1 MRYVRWLRALFRLT
15 VGRAALFR
23 RIRNR
28 ITYPGLGIVDSVS
41 CDINGEFRW
50 GTGTNIGDASVLV
63 APAGSRLILG
73 NHCYIGRHCE
83 LGSGGFVSIG
93 DQTSIQD
100 RTVILGNVSIG
111 RYCVLSYNIYLSSG
125 RHEFRKLPYALI
137 RDQDDMA
144 RGLGESDASR
154 DGIVIE
160 EDCWIGI
167 NVVIQ
172 PGVRIGRGCIV
183 GANAVVTKDL
193 PPYSVAAGVPA
204 KTIGVRLDFKPPR
217 EISSQRDEDLPYFY
231 RGFLGS
237 NEELALSKQRGGVIS
252 LDKFALALDSR
263 EMTEVHLEV
272 RSLAEED
279 VSLTHGDTGHSV
291 GRELREYSYR
301 IKEHDCPIEFA
312 VDSKLS
318 AASVIVR
325 RAWVT

>member
-1 MRYVRWLRALFRLT
+1 MRFVRWLSALFRLT

-28 ITYPGLGIVDSVS
+28 IAYPGLGIADSAN

-50 GTGTNIGDASVLV
+50 GSGTNIGDASVLV

-83 LGSGGFVSIG
+83 LGVGGSVSIG
-93 DQTSIQD
+93 DQTSIRD
-100 RTVILGNVSIG
+100 RTVVLGNVSIG

-137 RDQDDMA
+137 RDQDDMV

-154 DGIVIE
+154 DAIVIE

-172 PGVRIGRGCIV
+172 PGVRIGRGCVV

-204 KTIGVRLDFKPPR
+204 KTIGVGLDFKPPR
-217 EISSQRDEDLPYFY
+217 EISARRDEDLPYFY
-231 RGFLGS
+231 RGFLVS
-237 NEELALSKQRGGVIS
+237 KEELALSKPREGVIT
-252 LDKFALALDSR
+252 LDEFALALDSR
-263 EMTEVHLEV
+263 EMTDVHLEA
-272 RSLAEED
+272 RSLAGEE
-279 VSLTHGDTGHSV
+279 VSLIHGDSGHSV
-291 GRELREYSYR
+291 GREFREYSYR
-301 IKEHDCPIEFA
+301 LKEHDRPIEFT
-312 VDSKLS
+312 VDSKHS
-318 AASVIVR
+318 VTGVIVQ